1 MASGLFFSCVQNT
14 TPGDCGDST
23 SLSASASFSI
33 GVIGGTA
40 LVGGISSV
48 IANPR
53 IFYCKQKTA
62 YEITGDEHHGRHQLG
77 AHHEVLVLR
86 QQGIQRDAPQSR
98 PRKNN
103 FDDEGTG
110 DEGA

>member
-1 MASGLFFSCVQNT
+1 FFSCVQNT

-33 GVIGGTA
+33 GVIGGTS

-53 IFYCKQKTA
+53 IGNRQQKVRN
-62 YEITGDEHHGRHQLG
+62 EIAGNEHDRRHQLG

-86 QQGIQRDAPQSR
+86 QQGIQRDASESR

-103 FDDEGTG
+103 LDDEGT
-110 DEGA
+110 